1 MVNLG
6 IFGRRVLAGL
16 AVSAGAG
23 LTAGAAS
30 ATPTLWADN
39 GHYYEF
45 VGVGLTF
52 DAALSAAAS
61 ATPIAG
67 YESYLA
73 TITSEEENTFIADL
87 ELAARGT
94 LADTWVAGSDR
105 EVEGV
110 WRWIAG
116 PEAGQ
121 IFWMGGGSGSGGAA
135 PAGAYPNGANSV
147 EPNNERRWYER
158 GLGLL
163 RPRWRLERFQRR
175 QSGRLCC
182 GIQPGASGTRHDRR
196 ARAGGLGPHDP
207 GFRRRRRGPTQ
218 SPQGG
223 HRRRLNA
230 DFLGKSVRPADPAG
244 RFAFR
249 RPRHPFKPPDFG

>member
-1 MVNLG
+1 MVVNLG
-6 IFGRRVLAGL
+6 TFGRRVLAGL
-16 AVSAGAG
+16 AVSAAAG

-52 DAALSAAAS
+52 DGALNAAAS

-73 TITSEEENTFIADL
+73 TITSAAENTFIADL

-121 IFWMGGGSGSGGAA
+121 IFWIGGGSGIGGAA
-135 PAGAYPNGANSV
+135 PAGAYANWENSV
-147 EPNNERRWYER
+147 EPNNNGDENAVSAFYAHDGGWNDFNGANQVAYVVEYSLAPPGPGTTGVPEPASWALMILGFGGAGAALRKRRR
-158 GLGLL
+158 VV
-163 RPRWRLERFQRR
+163 
-175 QSGRLCC
+175 
-182 GIQPGASGTRHDRR
+182 I
-196 ARAGGLGPHDP
+196 ARA
-207 GFRRRRRGPTQ
+207 
-218 SPQGG
+218 
-223 HRRRLNA
+223 
-230 DFLGKSVRPADPAG
+230 
-244 RFAFR
+244 
-249 RPRHPFKPPDFG
+249 